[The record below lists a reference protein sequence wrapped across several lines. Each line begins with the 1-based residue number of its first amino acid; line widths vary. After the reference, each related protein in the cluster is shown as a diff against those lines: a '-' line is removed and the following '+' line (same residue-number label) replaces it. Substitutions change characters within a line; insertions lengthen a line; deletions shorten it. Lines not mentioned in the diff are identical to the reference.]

1 MYSENSCIGQ
11 VTASYVPASFRGLFS
26 LCTLI
31 SARRQ
36 VAVREG
42 GTGHGFV
49 PVSLLQHSIFL
60 KPSLHPSLTLSPLS
74 KPLFSL
80 SPALVSPFSPPV
92 DSGHSEGA
100 GVRP

>member
-11 VTASYVPASFRGLFS
+11 VTAFCVTASFRGLFS

-36 VAVREG
+36 VAVWEG

-49 PVSLLQHSIFL
+49 PVSLFQHSIL
-60 KPSLHPSLTLSPLS
+60 VTPSLLPSLTLSPLS

-80 SPALVSPFSPPV
+80 SLPLPLFLPF
-92 DSGHSEGA
+92 
-100 GVRP
+100 RLL